1 MIHSTTSDTYINT
14 EKAIAHRRVGIY
26 SFQLKEEI
34 VYSIVPIK
42 NACTE
47 SPSTNVCAFTSNPA
61 YPNIVEISTILPSR
75 DKDNALPRYDTNHIF
90 SSIRSNL
97 QKMLQL
103 HQSLE
108 QIAKQDFITHLVG
121 EQFHGIEHIQKS
133 LQYLTSTQI
142 ENGKPNIFQISSTTL
157 VNVFKQ
163 INNNKI
169 TFDFLTDIEL
179 RSFLLATISM
189 IDNSYQIIDLSE
201 SLKLFTDLIIGQSIY
216 ILRSCGDINKQSIS
230 SQSCLIVATSFFRPL
245 VENDNVPLVYQLTPL
260 PAILNREQ
268 FIYSNIPRIVALN
281 TQDQSVMTW
290 NTIPNKN
297 ECLFSIFLYCSKRPP
312 LIRLSQLPCLSQ
324 LLYDDKKSV
333 SSCDITRILDVE
345 TKLINIVDDV
355 WLFSHDGPPMYCQ
368 LQPNIEPYSA
378 FTIINESSL
387 LRLPCEQT
395 MTCSD
400 IKMLS
405 SNCIDRKVLIKSST
419 TDEYE
424 FLSTTPFSL
433 QNMNIQLLSTYQF
446 RVKTS
451 FKNILDNLNND
462 RLTVKTVFKEFGVI
476 VLSAF
481 LFLFFSIVLFVVRYV
496 KRLLVRRLEH
506 LETNVDDLVHAVA
519 IRLDDESFA

>member
-1 MIHSTTSDTYINT
+1 MIHSTTSDIYINT

-42 NACTE
+42 NVCTE

-97 QKMLQL
+97 QKMPQL

-121 EQFHGIEHIQKS
+121 EQFHGIEHIQK
-133 LQYLTSTQI
+133 LPQYLTSTQI

-201 SLKLFTDLIIGQSIY
+201 SLVNPFIFFVHVV
-216 ILRSCGDINKQSIS
+216 ILTNK
-230 SQSCLIVATSFFRPL
+230 
-245 VENDNVPLVYQLTPL
+245 NDNVPLVYQLTPL
-260 PAILNREQ
+260 PAIVNREQ

-281 TQDQSVMTW
+281 TQDQTVMTW

-297 ECLFSIFLYCSKRPP
+297 ECLFSIFFYCSKRPP
-312 LIRLSQLPCLSQ
+312 LVRLSQLPCLSQ
-324 LLYDDKKSV
+324 LLYDDKKTV

-368 LQPNIEPYSA
+368 LQPNIEPHSA
-378 FTIINESSL
+378 FAIINGSSL

-405 SNCIDRKVLIKSST
+405 SNCIHRKVLIKSST
-419 TDEYE
+419 TDKYE
-424 FLSTTPFSL
+424 FLSTTPLSL
-433 QNMNIQLLSTYQF
+433 QNMNIQLLST
-446 RVKTS
+446 
-451 FKNILDNLNND
+451 
-462 RLTVKTVFKEFGVI
+462 
-476 VLSAF
+476 
-481 LFLFFSIVLFVVRYV
+481 
-496 KRLLVRRLEH
+496 
-506 LETNVDDLVHAVA
+506 
-519 IRLDDESFA
+519 